1 MENANTEERA
11 SNTTGVLPN
20 GILVALLGMQI
31 VAVMWMLVTA
41 LNWSTEETIE
51 DNVALYLM
59 ILPLLLMPFLVPL
72 AVKLSRFPRFA
83 TVARNWL
90 VYIGLAGQLFLD
102 WLVYARFN
110 GLFPFPL
117 GAPLHTGW
125 LSSDKVPLVL
135 FAAWFNW
142 SALVVIPLLL
152 CSLLATS
159 PGGNGLATRLH
170 AGMAI
175 LAAAVGL
182 QWGGPWSLP
191 LNHLVWVATLMALLS
206 VLQDRRPMSKAPAQ
220 RTYYPV
226 FSTAGLAFI
235 VSFWLSAPTIGSMGA
250 PSEPWPWL
258 ACCTASVVLVA
269 VALKRPSWPRS
280 SRYKAG
286 VLVAWMCCCVATVA
300 MIMVNL
306 SAWFAEYLVAWRVIG
321 MATLSFSP
329 ALLAITGRVGTR
341 RTGGRLCFTAFMVIG
356 GMILPYLLNIFDP
369 ISSYSAFV
377 ILGLPIAMTFTSW
390 AGRGASTR
398 RR

>member
-1 MENANTEERA
+1 METTHRQENASKA
-11 SNTTGVLPN
+11 AGVIPN

-51 DNVALYLM
+51 DNVAFYLM
-59 ILPLLLMPFLVPL
+59 VLPLLLVPFLVPL

-90 VYIGLAGQLFLD
+90 VYVGLAGQLFLD

-117 GAPLHTGW
+117 GTPLHTGW
-125 LSSDKVPLVL
+125 LSSDKTPIVL
-135 FAAWFNW
+135 FAAWVNW
-142 SALVVIPLLL
+142 SAFVVIPSLA
-152 CSLLATS
+152 CSLLATTQ
-159 PGGNGLATRLH
+159 GGHRFTASLH

-206 VLQDRRPMSKAPAQ
+206 AVQDRQPLPEAPAE

-226 FSTAGLAFI
+226 FSMAGMAFI
-235 VSFWLSAPTIGSMGA
+235 VGFWLGNPAIGSMGA

-269 VALKRPSWPRS
+269 VALKRPSWPGS
-280 SRYKAG
+280 PLHKAG
-286 VLVAWMCCCVATVA
+286 VLLSWICCCFATVA

-306 SAWFAEYLVAWRVIG
+306 SAWFAGYLVAWRVIG
-321 MATLSFSP
+321 MVALSFSP
-329 ALLAITGRVGTR
+329 SLLAITGRVGTR
-341 RTGGRLCFTAFMVIG
+341 RTGGRLLFAAFMVIG
-356 GMILPYLLNIFDP
+356 GMILPYLLNLYDP
-369 ISSYSAFV
+369 VSSYAAFV
-377 ILGLPIAMTFTSW
+377 VLGLPIAMTFTSL
-390 AGRGASTR
+390 AGRGASTGTA
-398 RR
+398 